1 MSNPT
6 PRSFLYPF
14 LMLLVSIVVLIGISL
29 INMEYERGEI
39 SIKNFSLFADIVKS
53 KSKKHLTVVNDTV
66 FLKDTT
72 LVNSLSILAIDS
84 MAIED
89 FGKGTGIGLAHF
101 FEMLIS
107 HKGAHKKIRVAYF
120 GDSMIEGDLLTQD
133 LRKLLQQR
141 YGGKGVG
148 VVPITS
154 NNAGFRQSIRHSFSE
169 NWQMYS
175 LLDKISSDKPLGL
188 TGFGFIPQQNNG
200 DSISLPENNS
210 WIKYTAVQRV
220 GLDKF
225 HTIKLYYGKSKEG
238 NYLEYNNGYGNKIA
252 KLNGTNS
259 VNEAILN
266 EKVPTQS
273 FYGSFNCKES
283 TPVFAMS
290 FESDSGAFVD
300 NFAFRGNSGMPLTK
314 IPYSVLSGFNN
325 YLNYDLIIL
334 HYGLNATNPKVTDYS
349 WYEKGLNN
357 MVAHLKNAFP
367 NTSILVV
374 SVNDKSYK
382 KDGEYITDP
391 SVPLIVDVEKRV
403 AEKNKVAFWNLYEA
417 MGGYNSMVTWVTA
430 DTALA
435 NKDYT
440 HPNYKGATKIATM
453 LYNELNKELDEY
465 KKNKEGI

>member
-1 MSNPT
+1 MSNPA
-6 PRSFLYPF
+6 PRSFFHSF
-14 LMLLVSIVVLIGISL
+14 LMVLFSIVVLIAISL
-29 INMEYERGEI
+29 INLEYESGEI

-53 KSKKHLTVVNDTV
+53 KSEIPAPIVGDTLAV
-66 FLKDTT
+66 TDSTR
-72 LVNSLSILAIDS
+72 VDSLSVLASDS
-84 MAIED
+84 MKIVD
-89 FGKGTGIGLAHF
+89 FGKDTIGGLAHF
-101 FEMLIS
+101 FEVLMS
-107 HKGAHKKIRVAYF
+107 HKGAHKKIRIAYF

-133 LRKLLQQR
+133 LRKLLQKR

-148 VVPITS
+148 LVPITS
-154 NNAGFRQSIRHSFSE
+154 NNAGFRQSIRHTFSE
-169 NWQMYS
+169 NWSTYS
-175 LLDKISSDKPLGL
+175 LLDKTTADKPLGL
-188 TGFGFIPQQNNG
+188 TGFGFIPQQSNV
-200 DSISLPENNS
+200 DSANLSENS
-210 WIKYTAVQRV
+210 CWIKYTAVQRA

-225 HTIKLYYGKSKEG
+225 HSIKLFYGKSADG
-238 NYLEYNNGYGNKIA
+238 NYLEYNNGYGNKTA

-266 EKVPTQS
+266 EKIPTQS
-273 FYGSFNCKES
+273 FYGVFNCKAP
-283 TPVFAMS
+283 TPIYAMS

-325 YLNYDLIIL
+325 YLHYDLIIL

-417 MGGYNSMVTWVTA
+417 MGGYNSMVSWVTA

-440 HPNYKGATKIATM
+440 HPNYRGATKIATM
-453 LYNELNKELDEY
+453 LYNELNKELNEY